1 MRVSR
6 TALALTLGILWACAL
21 GMIGI
26 LHALFPPYGV
36 RFFEFMASIY
46 PGISGSGSLAD
57 IALSALYGLVDGFLG
72 GWVIAWLY
80 NALAERLEKR

>member
-1 MRVSR
+1 
-6 TALALTLGILWACAL
+6 
-21 GMIGI
+21 
-26 LHALFPPYGV
+26 
-36 RFFEFMASIY
+36 MASIY

-80 NALAERLEKR
+80 NALAERLEKH